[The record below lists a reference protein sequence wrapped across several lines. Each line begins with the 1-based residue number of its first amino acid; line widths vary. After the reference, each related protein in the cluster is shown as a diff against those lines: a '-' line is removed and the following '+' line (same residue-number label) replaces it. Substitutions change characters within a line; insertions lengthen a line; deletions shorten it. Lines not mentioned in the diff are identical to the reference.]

1 MKCLAM
7 ALICVVSFAAEA
19 QTVSNSSPL
28 DVKAQ
33 YLQRDLK
40 QNHLPEGLYV
50 SIVPVAPPGVRLQHT
65 VDEPGNVIHAGVRTG
80 RYLAGIG

>member
-7 ALICVVSFAAEA
+7 ALICVAPFAAEA

-28 DVKAQ
+28 DVRAQ

-40 QNHLPEGLYV
+40 QNHLLEGL
-50 SIVPVAPPGVRLQHT
+50 
-65 VDEPGNVIHAGVRTG
+65 
-80 RYLAGIG
+80 